1 MAARGG
7 AAWGRRS
14 GGRAPRPRRRHIALL
29 RGINVGGH
37 NKVPMA
43 ELRAALEA
51 AGFQDVKT
59 YVQSGNVAL
68 SADETSPGKVG
79 RKVEKAIEEAFGFDI
94 AVVVR
99 SRDEIAALVEEDPLG
114 DVATE
119 PKYRIV
125 VFLAEKL
132 DRKRLADVNPDEYAP
147 EAFALRDYEIVMWAP
162 DGQRDSK
169 LVKALSEKRTRVLGT
184 ARNWRTV
191 EKLLDLAG

>member
-1 MAARGG
+1 MT
-7 AAWGRRS
+7 
-14 GGRAPRPRRRHIALL
+14 RHIALL

-43 ELRAALEA
+43 DLRRVLEE
-51 AGFQDVKT
+51 AGFEDVKT

-68 SADETSPGKVG
+68 SAAEKSPGKVG
-79 RKVEKAIEEAFGFDI
+79 RNVEKAIEDAFGFDI

-99 SRDEIAALVEEDPLG
+99 SRDEIAALVEDDPLG

-132 DRKRLADVNPDEYAP
+132 DRKRLADVDPDEFAP

-169 LVKALSEKRTRVLGT
+169 LVKTLTEKRTGVVGT

>member
-1 MAARGG
+1 MT
-7 AAWGRRS
+7 
-14 GGRAPRPRRRHIALL
+14 RHIALL

-43 ELRAALEA
+43 DLRKALEA
-51 AGFQDVKT
+51 AGFEDVKT

-68 SADETSPGKVG
+68 TAKEKAPGKVG
-79 RKVEKAIEEAFGFDI
+79 RAVERAIEDAFGFDV

-99 SRDEIAALVEEDPLG
+99 SRAEVAALVEEDPLG
-114 DVATE
+114 DVATN
-119 PKYRIV
+119 PTYRIV

-132 DRKRLADVNPDEYAP
+132 DRKRLADVDPKAFAP

-169 LVKALSEKRTRVLGT
+169 LVKALSEKRTGVVGT

>member
-1 MAARGG
+1 MT
-7 AAWGRRS
+7 
-14 GGRAPRPRRRHIALL
+14 RHIALL

-43 ELRAALEA
+43 DLRRVLED
-51 AGFQDVKT
+51 AGFEDVKT

-68 SADETSPGKVG
+68 SAAEKSPGKVG
-79 RKVEKAIEEAFGFDI
+79 RAVEKAIEGAFGFDV

-99 SRDEIAALVEEDPLG
+99 SREEIAALVADDPLG
-114 DVATE
+114 DVATN
-119 PKYRIV
+119 PKYRVV

-132 DRKRLADVNPDEYAP
+132 DRKRIADVDPEEFAP

-162 DGQRDSK
+162 EGQRDSK
-169 LVKALSEKRTRVLGT
+169 LVKTLTERRTGVVGT

>member
-1 MAARGG
+1 MT
-7 AAWGRRS
+7 
-14 GGRAPRPRRRHIALL
+14 RHIALL

-43 ELRAALEA
+43 DLRGALEA
-51 AGFQDVKT
+51 AGFEDVKT

-68 SADETSPGKVG
+68 TAKEKAPGKVG
-79 RKVEKAIEEAFGFDI
+79 RAVERAIEDAFGFDV

-99 SRDEIAALVEEDPLG
+99 SRAEVAALVEEDPLG
-114 DVATE
+114 DVATN
-119 PKYRIV
+119 PTYRIV

-132 DRKRLADVNPDEYAP
+132 DRKRLADVDPKAFAP

-169 LVKALSEKRTRVLGT
+169 LVKALSEKRTGVVGT

>member
-1 MAARGG
+1 MT
-7 AAWGRRS
+7 
-14 GGRAPRPRRRHIALL
+14 RHIALL

-37 NKVPMA
+37 KKVPMA
-43 ELRAALEA
+43 DLRKALEA
-51 AGFQDVKT
+51 AGFEDVKT

-68 SADETSPGKVG
+68 SAAQKSPGKVG
-79 RKVEKAIEEAFGFDI
+79 RAVEKAIEEAFGFDV

-99 SRDEIAALVEEDPLG
+99 SRAEIAALVEEDPLG
-114 DVATE
+114 DVATN
-119 PKYRIV
+119 PTYRVV

-132 DRKRLADVNPDEYAP
+132 DRKRLAGVDPEEFAP
-147 EAFALRDYEIVMWAP
+147 EAFAVRDYEIVMWAP

-169 LVKALSEKRTRVLGT
+169 LVKALSEKRTGVVGT

>member
-1 MAARGG
+1 MT
-7 AAWGRRS
+7 
-14 GGRAPRPRRRHIALL
+14 RHIALL

-43 ELRAALEA
+43 DLRRVLED
-51 AGFQDVKT
+51 AGFEDVRT

-68 SADETSPGKVG
+68 SAAEKSPGKVG
-79 RKVEKAIEEAFGFDI
+79 RAVEKAIEGAFGFDV

-99 SRDEIAALVEEDPLG
+99 SREEIAALVADDPLG
-114 DVATE
+114 DVATN
-119 PKYRIV
+119 PKYRVV

-132 DRKRLADVNPDEYAP
+132 DRKRLADVDPDEFAP

-162 DGQRDSK
+162 EGQRDSK
-169 LVKALSEKRTRVLGT
+169 LVRTLTERRTGVVGT